1 MKISVRR
8 LLLQNKGNVRIEG
21 SGKTIYDANVTG
33 TPANDSWD
41 RYQKFMLDIAK
52 QRNLWE
58 KK

>member
-1 MKISVRR
+1 MYVSK
-8 LLLQNKGNVRIEG
+8 E

-52 QRNLWE
+52 QRNLLGKE
-58 KK
+58 IGSSNVRIALNE